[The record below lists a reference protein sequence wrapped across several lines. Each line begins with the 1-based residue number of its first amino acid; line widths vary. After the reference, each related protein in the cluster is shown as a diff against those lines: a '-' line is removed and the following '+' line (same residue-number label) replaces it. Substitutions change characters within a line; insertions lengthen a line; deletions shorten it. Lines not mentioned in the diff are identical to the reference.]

1 MAILYYRQSPLPQP
15 PSQGSL
21 KFWLDAQD
29 LSVPDGTDILIM
41 NNKGTLGG
49 TFIERPSA
57 NTSITAATV
66 DGKRALYQPPGQ
78 YSFSGLVSTQNLTSA
93 SSHTFLAV
101 VRNQQTYVPPVQGVT
116 SQFTVFRVGSLGL
129 GGYEG
134 NYNSYFVSWEIDTY
148 SPGSPYPSSTQYI
161 QNSLDVGTTKALILQ
176 NNTSI
181 PGETKFSKIFKNNTD
196 FETACSPVT
205 ITSDPLF
212 VGTNGEGSGGGF
224 RDTFAG
230 NIFEVL
236 VWEGIV
242 DSASI
247 KAYLDQKYGS
257 AW

>member
-1 MAILYYRQSPLPQP
+1 MFFYRKSPLPQP

-29 LSVPDGTDILIM
+29 LTVPDGSIVTTM

-49 TFIERPSA
+49 TFIERQGA
-57 NTSITAATV
+57 NTSITAVTV

-101 VRNQQTYVPPVQGVT
+101 VRNQQTYIPPVD
-116 SQFTVFRVGSLGL
+116 SISSEFTVFRVGKLGL
-129 GGYEG
+129 AGYEG
-134 NYNSYFVSWEIDTY
+134 YPSSYFVSWLINRYADGGGYPIDT
-148 SPGSPYPSSTQYI
+148 QYK
-161 QNSLDVGTTKALILQ
+161 QNSINAGTTKAIILQ
-176 NNTSI
+176 NNTST
-181 PGETKFSKIFKNNTD
+181 PNQTKFSKILKNNTD
-196 FETACSPVT
+196 FEVECSPVT
-205 ITSDPLF
+205 LTPDTLF
-212 VGTNGEGSGGGF
+212 IGTDGGGSGGG
-224 RDTFAG
+224 RRQTFAG

-242 DSASI
+242 DVASI

-257 AW
+257 TW

>member
-1 MAILYYRQSPLPQP
+1 MFFYRESPLPQP

-29 LSVPDGTDILIM
+29 LSVADGAEILTM

-49 TFIERPSA
+49 TFVERPSA
-57 NTSITAATV
+57 NQRVTAATV

-101 VRNQQTYVPPVQGVT
+101 VRNQQTYVPPVEGVT
-116 SQFTVFRVGSLGL
+116 SQFTVFRAGSLAL

-148 SPGSPYPSSTQYI
+148 SPGSPYPSSTEYK
-161 QNSLDVGTTKALILQ
+161 QNSIDVGTTKALILQ

-181 PGETKFSKIFKNNTD
+181 PGETKFSKILKNNTD
-196 FETACSPVT
+196 FETAYSPVT
-205 ITSDPLF
+205 LVPNTLF
-212 VGTNGEGSGGGF
+212 IGTNGEGSGGGF

-236 VWEGIV
+236 VWEGII
-242 DSASI
+242 DSVSI

-257 AW
+257 TW